1 MMLLD
6 KQIFRAEVA
15 RLENLPAFPKIL
27 DRFNEMIKD
36 PNASMQQIGEAIGRD
51 QILSMKILKLVN
63 SAFYGFPGRIST
75 ITHALVLLGYDAVK
89 GLILSASV
97 FDEVYERWQPLWKHS
112 VGVSKASGILC
123 SQLKIDDAEEI
134 AMAGLLHDIGKVVL
148 LMMEP
153 DIYKKIMELSASRRL
168 HLHLIEDELLG
179 FDHSE
184 VAWWLCERWNLPRR
198 LTAPMSYHHKP
209 DKTTGAEIATAV
221 VFVANNLVKGLG
233 AGTREDS
240 LVESMPADVVERLQ
254 LNLDVLAAVIDV
266 LEPEL
271 ESLDSQP

>member
-1 MMLLD
+1 MLLD
-6 KQIFRAEVA
+6 KKIFRAKVA

-36 PNASMQQIGEAIGRD
+36 PNASMQQIGEAIGQD

-75 ITHALVLLGYDAVK
+75 ITHALVLLGYDVVK

-123 SQLKIDDAEEI
+123 AQLKVKDAEEI

-153 DIYKKIMELSASRRL
+153 AIYTKILELAAQRL
-168 HLHLIEDELLG
+168 QHLHLIEEEQLG

-209 DKTTGAEIATAV
+209 EKTPGAEIATAIV
-221 VFVANNLVKGLG
+221 YTANNLCKALG

-240 LVESMPADVVERLQ
+240 LVELMPPTVIELLKLNMNVLSTVV
-254 LNLDVLAAVIDV
+254 DV

-271 ESLDSQP
+271 ESLDSAS